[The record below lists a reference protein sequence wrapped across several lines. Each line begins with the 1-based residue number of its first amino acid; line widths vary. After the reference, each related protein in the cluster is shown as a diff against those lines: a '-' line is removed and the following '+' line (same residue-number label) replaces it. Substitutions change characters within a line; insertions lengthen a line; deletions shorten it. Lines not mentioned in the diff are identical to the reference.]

1 LQLDDWVLC
10 RIYNKKGVIERYD
23 TVDDDEEVTAAAAAA
38 GVDDVKPAAKVA
50 AAKNTRAPAA
60 APMKVEMADYGGYY
74 DDYDL
79 ETPSAGML
87 CFNRPSAVAT
97 VPALAPTLAPVPALA
112 PAAALSPTEPDPDR
126 DSSSMLWTNHTDN
139 SSSGS
144 EHVLSPSPDLPDRDH
159 AESQPGVGGGAD
171 WWSGGDYWRGAAA
184 DDGFEVMDDCGELFG
199 GPPSPGLFARVDAAA
214 FGDML
219 TYLQRQF

>member
-1 LQLDDWVLC
+1 MFANLFLFVWLILQLDDWVLC

-23 TVDDDEEVTAAAAAA
+23 TVDDDEVADAAA
-38 GVDDVKPAAKVA
+38 GDVKPAA
-50 AAKNTRAPAA
+50 AAKNPRGR

-74 DDYDL
+74 DDGYDL

-87 CFNRPSAVAT
+87 CFDRPPAV
-97 VPALAPTLAPVPALA
+97 APVPAA
-112 PAAALSPTEPDPDR
+112 PAPAPVLSPAEPDPDR
-126 DSSSMLWTNHTDN
+126 DSTSMPWMHTDN

-159 AESQPGVGGGAD
+159 AESQPGGGCAGWWPGAD
-171 WWSGGDYWRGAAA
+171 WAGG
-184 DDGFEVMDDCGELFG
+184 DDGFVVLDDGGAALF

-214 FGDML
+214 LGDML
-219 TYLQRQF
+219 AYLQRPF